1 LVSVFS
7 ALQLF
12 TLSAIWGASFLLI
25 KFGVAEFPPTWVA
38 TLRLFFGAIFLW
50 SVLLIGKRAF
60 ASRDRWGWLLLLGFV
75 NNAIPFLFFA
85 IAEQSVGSSLAAI
98 INATTTIFSALIAV
112 ALRDSSFNPINALGV
127 ALGFA
132 GVVLAVSGGFS
143 VGAAS
148 LGGVALLLIASFCY
162 ALSGFIAKRKLPDVP
177 PIAIATGQLSSA
189 LLILLPI
196 AAFNAP
202 AATPSPRAM
211 LAVLALG
218 ILGSGVAYLIMYNV
232 LTKISAVQLSSVTYL
247 LPLWGL
253 FWGAVDGEPITALS
267 LIGVTVVL
275 SSLYLINL
283 KPRVRLGEARGT

>member
-1 LVSVFS
+1 VSPL
-7 ALQLF
+7 AAAQLF
-12 TLSAIWGASFLLI
+12 ALSAIWGASFLLI

-38 TLRLFFGAIFLW
+38 TLRLLFGTLLLW
-50 SVLLIGKRAF
+50 SVLIFTKQAF
-60 ASRDRWGWLLLLGFV
+60 AARAKWGWLILLGFV

-112 ALRDSSFNPINALGV
+112 ALRDSSFTGPNGFGV

-148 LGGVALLLIASFCY
+148 ILGVALLLIASFCY
-162 ALSGFIAKRKLPDVP
+162 AASGFIAKRKVPDVP

-189 LLILLPI
+189 LLMLLPI
-196 AAFNAP
+196 AAFHAP
-202 AATPSPRAM
+202 SATPSPRAW
-211 LAVLALG
+211 LAVLGLG
-218 ILGSGVAYLIMYNV
+218 LLGSGVAYLIMYSV
-232 LTKISAVQLSSVTYL
+232 LKKISAVQLSSVTYL

-253 FWGAVDGEPITALS
+253 FWGAVDGERISALS
-267 LIGVTVVL
+267 LLGVTVVL

-283 KPRVRLGEARGT
+283 KPRARLQNARG

>member
-1 LVSVFS
+1 VSAFTAV
-7 ALQLF
+7 QLF

-38 TLRLFFGAIFLW
+38 ALRLFFGAALLW
-50 SVLLIGKRAF
+50 SVMLIGKRAF
-60 ASRDRWGWLLLLGFV
+60 ATRDKWGWLLLLGLV

-112 ALRDSSFNPINALGV
+112 SLRDSSFNLVNGTGV

-132 GVVLAVSGGFS
+132 GVVMAVSGGFS

-148 LGGVALLLIASFCY
+148 LGGVALLVIASFCY
-162 ALSGFIAKRKLPDVP
+162 AASGFIAKRKLADVP

-189 LLILLPI
+189 LLLLLPI
-196 AAFNAP
+196 AAFDAP
-202 AATPSPRAM
+202 AATPSSRAL

-218 ILGSGVAYLIMYNV
+218 ILGSGVAYLIMYDV

-253 FWGAVDGEPITALS
+253 FWGAIDGEPITTLS
-267 LIGVTVVL
+267 ILGVAVVL

-283 KPRVRLGEARGT
+283 KPRVRVGAG